1 MKKLGSKTV
10 LAVVL
15 AMVMMFVGATLAAAA
30 EQAQGTAT
38 KAAAPTKTKAK
49 KAVVNKDLV
58 KKVQTALN
66 SAGYKV
72 KVDGKMGKETRTAL
86 KDYQKKNGLK
96 ATGRLTKA
104 TLTKLGVSK

>member
-15 AMVMMFVGATLAAAA
+15 AMVMAFVGSTLAVAA
-30 EQAQGTAT
+30 EQAQGTAPA
-38 KAAAPTKTKAK
+38 KAAPDKTKVKKTVAK
-49 KAVVNKDLV
+49 KELV

-66 SAGYKV
+66 GAGYKV
-72 KVDGKMGKETRTAL
+72 KVDGKMGKDTRNAL
-86 KDYQKKNGLK
+86 KAFQKKNGLK